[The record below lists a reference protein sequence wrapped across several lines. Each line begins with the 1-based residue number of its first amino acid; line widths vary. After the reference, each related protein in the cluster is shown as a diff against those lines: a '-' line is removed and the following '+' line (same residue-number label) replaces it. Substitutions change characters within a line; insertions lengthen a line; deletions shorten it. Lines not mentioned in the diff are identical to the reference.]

1 MGRYATKNW
10 ANATVIGRECK
21 LPSQW
26 PRRSGGGENEVASL
40 EVLPDPGGA
49 CASRP
54 LKWTNDGPSKGADPR
69 APPRDVPAVA
79 TAAANAVSGGAQGDR
94 RRQRSLKIRDLFPG
108 GLLASRSYIRSTTA
122 VGRRAPDPAEAE
134 A

>member
-1 MGRYATKNW
+1 
-10 ANATVIGRECK
+10 
-21 LPSQW
+21 
-26 PRRSGGGENEVASL
+26 VASL

-54 LKWTNDGPSKGADPR
+54 ILEMDERRSQQRCRPPSTSSRCARGGDSSSKCCEREAPKETGGGNDHF
-69 APPRDVPAVA
+69 
-79 TAAANAVSGGAQGDR
+79 
-94 RRQRSLKIRDLFPG
+94 KIRDLFPG